1 MRLKKN
7 QLSPLSPKSWD
18 CSSGRPRCKPLRQ
31 TVSATICKWSDL
43 IFVSRHHWPIS
54 IGFCSNNICVSNSY
68 VGEGCQHRSMR
79 NLSSHPQNN
88 KAAKPCSRQ
97 FVSAWLSTYGLSFSV
112 SSTTLRAA
120 EWILHSRCVAILYLT
135 LCVASG
141 MTQKT
146 LWNAFWITF
155 QITSK
160 CLQKTQFMWFLLS
173 RLPGHDAEKH
183 IRAGSPNAI
192 AEEQMTKKT
201 FSIWP
206 PALMRLKAAAGE
218 TGSMSKGLTR
228 GWTTGV
234 HGREH
239 TQGQINRGRLRQRHS
254 SYSVWFTIIIQGHWA
269 LWVQHHYWG
278 P

>member
-1 MRLKKN
+1 MDST
-7 QLSPLSPKSWD
+7 QPL
-18 CSSGRPRCKPLRQ
+18 CR
-31 TVSATICKWSDL
+31 
-43 IFVSRHHWPIS
+43 
-54 IGFCSNNICVSNSY
+54 NS
-68 VGEGCQHRSMR
+68 V
-79 NLSSHPQNN
+79 
-88 KAAKPCSRQ
+88 
-97 FVSAWLSTYGLSFSV
+97 FDVV
-112 SSTTLRAA
+112 
-120 EWILHSRCVAILYLT
+120 RCVGNDTKDT
-135 LCVASG
+135 LKCVLNHISNHLQ
-141 MTQKT
+141 M
-146 LWNAFWITF
+146 WFW
-155 QITSK
+155 SS
-160 CLQKTQFMWFLLS
+160 LQKTQFMWFLLS